1 MRRNPASV
9 KKGLHNFARTDVAK
23 TRRIFWRVLRD
34 DSDEAR
40 GLEILRLGIPTVTFE
55 IADAMPAAKG
65 EWCAVAWGPAVHT
78 PHPTNSLP
86 ATADTCR

>member
-1 MRRNPASV
+1 MRRNPASA

-23 TRRIFWRVLRD
+23 TTTIFWRV
-34 DSDEAR
+34 E
-40 GLEILRLGIPTVTFE
+40 ETILTKQGAWRYYALTGTFE

>member
-1 MRRNPASV
+1 MRRNPASA

-23 TRRIFWRVLRD
+23 TTTIFWRVVRD

-40 GLEILRLGIPTVTFE
+40 GLEILRLSGTFE